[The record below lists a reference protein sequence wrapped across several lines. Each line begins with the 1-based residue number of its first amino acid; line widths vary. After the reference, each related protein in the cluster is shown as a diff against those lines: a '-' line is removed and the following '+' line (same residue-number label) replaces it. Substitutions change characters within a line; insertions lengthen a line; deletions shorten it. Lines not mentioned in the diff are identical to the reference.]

1 MFPVITLDRS
11 DHTQV
16 RRVVY
21 AVFEQLRKAGVRRF
35 YIGVGRGKRA
45 IEDHFNPDS
54 RFLDSLGK
62 RGKAPEGLCSFYN
75 KIRTSSLTFLNQP
88 KQLGFGETVRLRRP
102 LIKGTLLVQAAD
114 EFILSAGDRYLDC
127 LAVMHRKHSMAATFL
142 LEDAPYLRRQG
153 VVEGNSLKEGVFRI
167 TSAVEKP
174 QVPGPITR

>member
-1 MFPVITLDRS
+1 VITLDRS

-62 RGKAPEGLCSFYN
+62 RGKAPEGLCSYYN
-75 KIRTSSLTFLNQP
+75 KIRTSSLT
-88 KQLGFGETVRLRRP
+88 
-102 LIKGTLLVQAAD
+102 
-114 EFILSAGDRYLDC
+114 AGDRYLDC